1 MDRDSNSRLGVETG
15 RGENLDEFRSAR
27 LFDISN
33 APLLI
38 SYASTNINLSFQAE
52 NQPDPVLSLSL
63 SFSSL
68 PSMAEETRRN
78 SVDILHGIIR
88 TRGPLRPIHTIHYT
102 RQGYLLRDAVQLCIR
117 CAHPSSVPLVSLFT
131 DTCSFHWHDAR
142 ITEERISLEPY
153 KARIAGKFNVLR
165 AL

>member
-52 NQPDPVLSLSL
+52 NQPDPVLS
-63 SFSSL
+63 SSL
-68 PSMAEETRRN
+68 FLFPSLYGGGN
-78 SVDILHGIIR
+78 
-88 TRGPLRPIHTIHYT
+88 
-102 RQGYLLRDAVQLCIR
+102 
-117 CAHPSSVPLVSLFT
+117 
-131 DTCSFHWHDAR
+131 
-142 ITEERISLEPY
+142 
-153 KARIAGKFNVLR
+153 KAKFG
-165 AL
+165 